1 MNRVR
6 VLTVLATVVVV
17 AASAILAA
25 SPALAIPITY
35 TMTDTAT
42 GSLNGVGFTDES
54 ILLKMINDTTNITDG
69 PGFFANNGTATVSVN
84 GSAPVTF
91 TDTIRVSSAPIPSP
105 QTGVQFEDMP
115 AGPTIL
121 ANVSSAFAG
130 YDLATAI
137 GPITGSPGLNP
148 GFSYPTTGGPFILDS
163 VGSAVVFTATTAT
176 AVPEPGSLVLLGTG
190 LLGLVG
196 FARRKGSPLTWA
208 RV

>member
-17 AASAILAA
+17 AAGAILAA

-91 TDTIRVSSAPIPSP
+91 THRYKSLRTKPLSP
-105 QTGVQFEDMP
+105 DR
-115 AGPTIL
+115 
-121 ANVSSAFAG
+121 
-130 YDLATAI
+130 
-137 GPITGSPGLNP
+137 
-148 GFSYPTTGGPFILDS
+148 PFHLRMS
-163 VGSAVVFTATTAT
+163 R
-176 AVPEPGSLVLLGTG
+176 EG
-190 LLGLVG
+190 LLYSV
-196 FARRKGSPLTWA
+196 
-208 RV
+208 V

>member
-17 AASAILAA
+17 AAGAILAA

-91 TDTIRVSSAPIPSP
+91 THTIQVSSNQAPIP
-105 QTGVQFEDMP
+105 GP
-115 AGPTIL
+115 AVSFADEPGGAIIL
-121 ANVSSAFAG
+121 GSLSSGFAG
-130 YDLATAI
+130 YALATAI
-137 GPITGSPGLNP
+137 GPITGSAGINP

-176 AVPEPGSLVLLGTG
+176 AVPEPASLVLLGIG

-196 FARRKGSPLTWA
+196 LARREVS
-208 RV
+208 R

>member
-6 VLTVLATVVVV
+6 VLTVLATVGVV

-25 SPALAIPITY
+25 SQALAIPITY

-91 TDTIRVSSAPIPSP
+91 TDTIRVSSNQAPVPGP
-105 QTGVQFEDMP
+105 TVQFEDKP

-121 ANVSSAFAG
+121 GSLSSGFAG

-137 GPITGSPGLNP
+137 GPITGGSPGFNP

-163 VGSAVVFTATTAT
+163 VGSAPVFTATTAT
-176 AVPEPGSLVLLGTG
+176 AVPEPGSLLLLGTA

-196 FARRKGSPLTWA
+196 FARRKGS
-208 RV
+208 R